1 MFDRQTFAQP
11 RNVDVNLHD
20 VTTAKALDYIFLQEG
35 LFFQKL
41 DRHTILVAD
50 QARRPQYQQLVMRTF
65 YLANM
70 KPQDAANFIQKAIPA
85 SVGRP
90 NMIVVTEEGTNSITV
105 RDTAENVALIGDLL
119 NSIDKDRAEVVMD
132 VNIYE
137 VSRTNLIQLGNQIGN
152 GTSSFNLGG
161 SPGLGILTSNG
172 TLDRTATGVL
182 LSGLTGGVPTAAAAA
197 LVLPPSVLTAFQSKT
212 NGRLIAS
219 TQVHAFNGEES
230 TARIGQRVPVQ
241 TASVYGFGTP
251 TTTTGT
257 TSGVTNGVF
266 GSNGYP
272 VINYEPT
279 GLTLKFTPTVF
290 PNLDVQVKM
299 NIESKDVTGASTLT
313 PTFSERTL
321 TGTARIQNNRTM
333 LLASVSQNVQS
344 SGRAGLPVLGGL
356 PILGRLFTSP
366 TRDDRQVDIV
376 IAVTPR
382 VLRAPAVTPRD
393 EEVRPSGTTMSPTS
407 GSLEAMLREA
417 AREEQIAAARH
428 LPKDALVQL
437 PDAPVTYVPAPG
449 ALATNQTAA
458 TEVASNNGPAVTQP
472 AATLP
477 VSFTQPKESAPLQT
491 NSESALAQP
500 RPETIK
506 TEVAVT
512 ASPDSVPAPK
522 SSTESAAG
530 APAPKTIDV
539 NAAIKSIVSPA
550 TDTKAVADT
559 KQTANVQP
567 LVEQLAPKSEPAAAT
582 AVPRTSAA
590 VQLGFVPRNGEL
602 KIGEKRTFAVQFK
615 SEAAF
620 RPAVLT
626 LNFDPHVMKITS
638 VSAGS
643 FFANSKTAPTITQ
656 TTYENGYVLIS
667 ITPAAGAGLISGEG
681 ALLNIEVQAIGAGES
696 AVTFDTPNTRVAA
709 SDGSIVLLQSEPCK
723 LTVKQ

>member
-1 MFDRQTFAQP
+1 
-11 RNVDVNLHD
+11 
-20 VTTAKALDYIFLQEG
+20 
-35 LFFQKL
+35 
-41 DRHTILVAD
+41 
-50 QARRPQYQQLVMRTF
+50 
-65 YLANM
+65 
-70 KPQDAANFIQKAIPA
+70 
-85 SVGRP
+85 S
-90 NMIVVTEEGTNSITV
+90 
-105 RDTAENVALIGDLL
+105 
-119 NSIDKDRAEVVMD
+119 
-132 VNIYE
+132 
-137 VSRTNLIQLGNQIGN
+137 
-152 GTSSFNLGG
+152 
-161 SPGLGILTSNG
+161 
-172 TLDRTATGVL
+172 
-182 LSGLTGGVPTAAAAA
+182 
-197 LVLPPSVLTAFQSKT
+197 
-212 NGRLIAS
+212 
-219 TQVHAFNGEES
+219 
-230 TARIGQRVPVQ
+230 ARIGQRVPVQ
-241 TASVYGFGTP
+241 TASVYGYGTP

-257 TSGVTNGVF
+257 TPGVTNGVF

-321 TGTARIQNNRTM
+321 TGTARVQNNRTM

-393 EEVRPSGTTMSPTS
+393 EEVRPSGTTMSPTN
-407 GSLEAMLREA
+407 GSLEAMLRET

-428 LPKDALVQL
+428 LPKDAVVQL

-472 AATLP
+472 AATQP
-477 VSFTQPKESAPLQT
+477 VSFTQPKEGAPLQT
-491 NSESALAQP
+491 NLGSALAPP
-500 RPETIK
+500 RPESTK

-512 ASPDSVPAPK
+512 ASPDSSAPAPK
-522 SSTESAAG
+522 SSTEPAAD

-539 NAAIKSIVSPA
+539 ATAIKSIVSPA

-559 KQTANVQP
+559 RQTANVQP
-567 LVEQLAPKSEPAAAT
+567 LAEQLAPKSESAAVT

-590 VQLGFVPRNGEL
+590 VQLGFVPGNGEL

-615 SEAAF
+615 SDTPC

-626 LNFDPHVMKITS
+626 LSFDPHVMKITS
-638 VSAGS
+638 VSAGN

-656 TTYENGYVLIS
+656 TTYENGFVLIS

-681 ALLNIEVQAIGAGES
+681 ALLNIEVEAVGAGES
-696 AVTFDTPNTRVAA
+696 AMKFDAPNTRVAA
-709 SDGSIVLLQSEPCK
+709 SDGSRVLLQGEPFK